1 MAYHR
6 GLSAFLEHTG
16 LDIKDL
22 VTRLN
27 AYYDMGSVEVAEILT
42 NEFRDRGRLLRIA
55 ELSPGRG
62 EKSSATFAAR

>member
-1 MAYHR
+1 MAH
-6 GLSAFLEHTG
+6 SG
-16 LDIKDL
+16 LDVEDL

-27 AYYDMGSVEVAEILT
+27 AYYRVRTEGVAEILT